1 MFKNSYEISILILS
15 EFKRIKVGLPT
26 SKNILFI
33 CFNESPL
40 EMMKNVF
47 YFILKV
53 LFVLKTFKFLSYHF
67 GHVEETALLER

>member
-1 MFKNSYEISILILS
+1 MFSHLFYGTNFLKSDSHLLEKIL
-15 EFKRIKVGLPT
+15 
-26 SKNILFI
+26 I

-53 LFVLKTFKFLSYHF
+53 FFVLKTFKFLSCHF
-67 GHVEETALLER
+67 GHVEETALFER